1 MKKHNPFD
9 LRNPKVRAGLA
20 IVVCTLGGAWAIW
33 QFKIE
38 PMQARLDKLKREH
51 ERLQQ
56 ELLKIHAM
64 RPRLAELREQL
75 ASDSL
80 RLDSLRSMFP
90 DQKEIPRLI
99 REITRVARASGIN
112 TTIFSPQPDSVREYY
127 VENNYE
133 MAIIGG
139 YHELA
144 EFFSFLAN
152 LPLIINIR
160 DVVIEMNPEIEQS
173 IGHVENRGGNVQSIV
188 ARFGMT
194 TFSSRN

>member
-1 MKKHNPFD
+1 MKNSKYFN
-9 LRNPKVRAGLA
+9 LKNPKLRAGLA
-20 IVVCTLGGAWAIW
+20 IIVLAVGGAWAIF

-38 PMQARLDKLKREH
+38 PMRTDLDKLKREH
-51 ERLQQ
+51 EQLHQ

-75 ASDSL
+75 AADSL

-90 DQKEIPRLI
+90 DQKEIPKLI
-99 REITRVARASGIN
+99 REITRVAKASGI
-112 TTIFSPQPDSVREYY
+112 TTTTFTPQPDSVREYY

-144 EFFSFLAN
+144 EFFGFLAN
-152 LPLIINIR
+152 LPLIVNISE
-160 DVVIEMNPEIEQS
+160 VVVEMNPEIEQS
-173 IGHVENRGGNVQSIV
+173 IGHVEERGGDVQSIV